1 MEGDERKSKW
11 VTEVVIKGDESR
23 AGNGCCGEE
32 QMATGGVVMAA
43 VHGRPPH
50 AGPDPH
56 SHSCSAFV
64 HPSSTFLNISINMEW
79 RVSRKVNGRL
89 VVCAGCCQTYWVRNH
104 AEMR

>member
-1 MEGDERKSKW
+1 MSRKW

-43 VHGRPPH
+43 VHGQPPH
-50 AGPDPH
+50 AGADPH

-64 HPSSTFLNISINMEW
+64 HPSPTFRNISINMEW
-79 RVSRKVNGRL
+79 RISREVKGRL
-89 VVCAGCCQTYWVRNH
+89 VVLQEVGVCVLADVGLIGLGITQR
-104 AEMR
+104 